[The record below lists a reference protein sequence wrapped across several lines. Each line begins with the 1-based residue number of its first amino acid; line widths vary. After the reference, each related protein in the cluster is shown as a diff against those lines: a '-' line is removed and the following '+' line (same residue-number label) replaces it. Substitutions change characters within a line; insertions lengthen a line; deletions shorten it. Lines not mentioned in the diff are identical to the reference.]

1 MYRTLHTPSIWR
13 EMDRF
18 QRDMNRLINR
28 FDALG
33 LRAAPSYPKVNIWV
47 NDSSQIV
54 SAEMPGA
61 NADDID
67 IKVEGDTLTISG
79 ELKSTDLPEGARQL
93 RKERSSGKFSRTFQL
108 PYSVD
113 SEKVE
118 ARYKNGVLVIVLPL
132 SEKDK
137 PRKIAIKN

>member
-1 MYRTLHTPSIWR
+1 
-13 EMDRF
+13 MDRF

>member
-1 MYRTLHTPSIWR
+1 
-13 EMDRF
+13 MDRF

-54 SAEMPGA
+54 SAEMPGV